1 MKIGYKS
8 DVGKK
13 RELNEDSIVI
23 VRCDTAC
30 ESENVQAA
38 LLIVADGMGG
48 HNAGEV
54 ASRLASTRVA
64 ENVVKSMLEQGSIDL
79 GKTIKEV
86 NKDIYEYVEENPE
99 YKDMGTTV
107 TAAVVQGPHVY
118 IGHVGDTRAYLISEE
133 IIQITKDHS
142 LVQEIVDHKEITKEE
157 ARIHPQ
163 KHIITRAVGIHHTV
177 EVDTVTKYLY
187 GDDYLLL
194 CSDGLTDIVTD
205 EEICNIIRV
214 HADPQTICD
223 ALVDTANDR
232 GGFDN
237 ISVIVAQVDG
247 LPRRE
252 DILSDK
258 TRIRMSRNTEE
269 DDRGGE

>member
-23 VRCDTAC
+23 VQCDTVH

-38 LLIVADGMGG
+38 LFVVADGMGG

-64 ENVVKSMLEQGSIDL
+64 ENVIKRMVEKGSIDL
-79 GKTIKEV
+79 EKTIKDV

-107 TAAVVQGPHVY
+107 TAAVVQGAHVY

-163 KHIITRAVGIHHTV
+163 KHIITRAVGIHDTV
-177 EVDTVTKYLY
+177 DVDTVTEYLY

-194 CSDGLTDIVTD
+194 CSDGLTDMVTD
-205 EEICNIIRV
+205 EEIRNITRV

-269 DDRGGE
+269 DDTGGE

>member
-23 VRCDTAC
+23 VQCDAVH
-30 ESENVQAA
+30 EFEQVQAA
-38 LLIVADGMGG
+38 LFVVADGMGG

-54 ASRLASTRVA
+54 ASRLASTKTA
-64 ENVVKSMLEQGSIDL
+64 ENIVKSVLEKGSIDL
-79 GKTIKEV
+79 GKTIKDV
-86 NKDIYEYVEENPE
+86 NKDIYEYVKENPQ

-107 TAAVVQGPHVY
+107 TAAVVQGPIVH
-118 IGHVGDTRAYLISEE
+118 IGHVGDTRAYLINEE
-133 IIQITKDHS
+133 IIQVTKDHS
-142 LVQEIVDHKEITKEE
+142 LVQEIVDHQEITKEE

-163 KHIITRAVGIHHTV
+163 KHIITRAVGIHDTV
-177 EVDTVTKYLY
+177 EVDTVTEYLY

-194 CSDGLTDIVTD
+194 CSDGLTDMVTD
-205 EEICNIIRV
+205 EEMYDIIKT

-223 ALVDTANDR
+223 ALVDTANER
-232 GGFDN
+232 GGSDN
-237 ISVIVAQVDG
+237 ISVIVVQVDG

-252 DILSDK
+252 DILTGK
-258 TRIRMSRNTEE
+258 THIRMSSTE
-269 DDRGGE
+269 DTGGE